1 MSFRQLTKILSSILY
16 LKNSLI
22 FISNSKHF
30 HIITISSSFL
40 DACENVRKYAHHY
53 SVNENFYSS
62 SGNVIRYTHFI
73 DRLHNLAYIGLAR
86 SAFKQIEGTSVTIT
100 CPFQLL
106 TRLSSGMLYSLYEL
120 PDDKLQCLLCH
131 QLDDGLDCT
140 SQEPQDNLH
149 PSTSFPATN
158 RRRKKSA
165 PIYVFARNSL
175 FTHKKCIFFSICVYP
190 WNVLTDF
197 TIQLILDLR
206 DLHSSKSKGQVLLTL
221 VPSSF

>member
-30 HIITISSSFL
+30 HIITISSWFL

-86 SAFKQIEGTSVTIT
+86 SAFKQIEGT
-100 CPFQLL
+100 
-106 TRLSSGMLYSLYEL
+106 R
-120 PDDKLQCLLCH
+120 
-131 QLDDGLDCT
+131 
-140 SQEPQDNLH
+140 
-149 PSTSFPATN
+149 A
-158 RRRKKSA
+158 A
-165 PIYVFARNSL
+165 
-175 FTHKKCIFFSICVYP
+175 
-190 WNVLTDF
+190 
-197 TIQLILDLR
+197 
-206 DLHSSKSKGQVLLTL
+206 TL